1 MSEQKAWQP
10 STIQVETA
18 AMALRAQQM
27 RLWNLVE
34 ESATVGRCWDQ
45 TPAWLRCEYRQ
56 TAAAMLRAAHSHTPE
71 SLASKHAP
79 AIKQLGDKDAEAEE
93 KRIKELLEKEARS

>member
-34 ESATVGRCWDQ
+34 ESATVGRCWNQ
-45 TPAWLRCEYRQ
+45 TPAWLRCEYR
-56 TAAAMLRAAHSHTPE
+56 
-71 SLASKHAP
+71 
-79 AIKQLGDKDAEAEE
+79 
-93 KRIKELLEKEARS
+93 

>member
-34 ESATVGRCWDQ
+34 ESATVGRCWNQ

-56 TAAAMLRAAHSHTPE
+56 AAAAMLRAAHSHTPE
-71 SLASKHAP
+71 SLAVKHAP
-79 AIKQLGDKDAEAEE
+79 AIKQRENKAADAEE
-93 KRIKELLEKEARS
+93 KQTKELLGKETRS

>member
-34 ESATVGRCWDQ
+34 ESATVGRCWNQ

-56 TAAAMLRAAHSHTPE
+56 AAAAMLRAAHSHTPE
-71 SLASKHAP
+71 SLRRQTCPGHQAAR
-79 AIKQLGDKDAEAEE
+79 KQGC
-93 KRIKELLEKEARS
+93 

>member
-10 STIQVETA
+10 STMQVETA

-34 ESATVGRCWDQ
+34 ESRDGR
-45 TPAWLRCEYRQ
+45 T
-56 TAAAMLRAAHSHTPE
+56 
-71 SLASKHAP
+71 
-79 AIKQLGDKDAEAEE
+79 
-93 KRIKELLEKEARS
+93 LLESDTCMAAL

>member
-27 RLWNLVE
+27 RLWNLVAALRVP
-34 ESATVGRCWDQ
+34 SGGR
-45 TPAWLRCEYRQ
+45 R
-56 TAAAMLRAAHSHTPE
+56 
-71 SLASKHAP
+71 
-79 AIKQLGDKDAEAEE
+79 DAQGGAFAYPG
-93 KRIKELLEKEARS
+93 KPPPSNMPRPSSS

>member
-1 MSEQKAWQP
+1 MSEQKPWQP

-18 AMALRAQQM
+18 AMAFRAQQM

-34 ESATVGRCWDQ
+34 ESATVGRCWNQ

-56 TAAAMLRAAHSHTPE
+56 AAAAMLTAAHSHTPE

-79 AIKQLGDKDAEAEE
+79 AIKQLGDKAAEAEE
-93 KRIKELLEKEARS
+93 KHVKELLGKETRS